1 MRRGVGRS
9 LPVSYSLPHFG
20 GFYKGE
26 FVGSSPLSLASLASS
41 PEGGAKRTA
50 VKPGKRVVRQ
60 SRREVRLT
68 TTWPTPTGVLL
79 PPPVGEVA
87 QDAQADCDGEGNRQA
102 QRHKEHIR
110 APQRS
115 QRNHDLYIHNEKN
128 EMPAKEA
135 FRCFRGFCWVWGR
148 AHFLALGARFL
159 GAGASAASAAPSA

>member
-1 MRRGVGRS
+1 MPEPKRAPPPGPKALAGTPLFRVIN
-9 LPVSYSLPHFG
+9 
-20 GFYKGE
+20 
-26 FVGSSPLSLASLASS
+26 SPLSLASLASS

-102 QRHKEHIR
+102 QRNKER
-110 APQRS
+110 ATARRDGEGS
-115 QRNHDLYIHNEKN
+115 
-128 EMPAKEA
+128 
-135 FRCFRGFCWVWGR
+135 
-148 AHFLALGARFL
+148 LAALSHSNVRDGAV
-159 GAGASAASAAPSA
+159 

>member
-41 PEGGAKRTA
+41 PEGGAKCTA

-68 TTWPTPTGVLL
+68 T
-79 PPPVGEVA
+79 A
-87 QDAQADCDGEGNRQA
+87 
-102 QRHKEHIR
+102 
-110 APQRS
+110 
-115 QRNHDLYIHNEKN
+115 
-128 EMPAKEA
+128 
-135 FRCFRGFCWVWGR
+135 
-148 AHFLALGARFL
+148 
-159 GAGASAASAAPSA
+159 